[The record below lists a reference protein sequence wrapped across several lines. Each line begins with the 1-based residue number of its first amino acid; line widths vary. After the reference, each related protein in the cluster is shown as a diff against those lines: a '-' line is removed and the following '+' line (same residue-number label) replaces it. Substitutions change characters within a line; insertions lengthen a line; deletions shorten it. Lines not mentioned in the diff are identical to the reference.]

1 MEYKDY
7 YKIMGLAKTA
17 AKDEVKRAYKK
28 LARKFHPDVSKEKD
42 AEAKF
47 KELGEAYEVLKDP
60 EKRAAYDQLGEHWKS
75 DAGNTPP
82 PGWNAGFEF
91 SGGNFTGANASEFSD
106 FFESLFGRQHR
117 PDASARNYNN
127 QFHAQS
133 NDRHAKV
140 MIDLED
146 AYQGTTRSLSLKMP
160 QTNQQGH
167 LINKTHTLNVKIP
180 KGVKAGQRIRLAGQG
195 SPTIGNTKQ
204 GDLYLEIEFNK
215 HRFFQVSERDI
226 FLDLPVTPWEAALG
240 STVSVPTLGGKVELK
255 IPADSQAGKKLRLK
269 GRGLPGSPKGDQYVI
284 LKLVIPPAKTVE
296 DKQLYEKMA
305 QIMAFNPRALMG
317 V

>member
-7 YKIMGLAKTA
+7 YKIMGLVKTA
-17 AKDEVKRAYKK
+17 TKDEVKRAYKK
-28 LARKFHPDVSKEKD
+28 LARKFHPDVSKEKN

-60 EKRAAYDQLGEHWKS
+60 EKRAAYDQLGEHWKNG
-75 DAGNTPP
+75 AGNTPP
-82 PGWNAGFEF
+82 PDWNAGFEF

-117 PDASARNYNN
+117 PDASTRNYND

-160 QTNQQGH
+160 QTDQQGH

-240 STVSVPTLGGKVELK
+240 GTVSVPTLGGKVELK

>member
-1 MEYKDY
+1 MDYKDY

-17 AKDEVKRAYKK
+17 TKDEIKRSYKK
-28 LARKFHPDVSKEKD
+28 LARKYHPDVSKEEH

-75 DAGNTPP
+75 GTGNTPP
-82 PGWNAGFEF
+82 PDWDAGFEF
-91 SGGNFTGANASEFSD
+91 SGGNYTGANSAEFSD
-106 FFESLFGRQHR
+106 FFESLFGKQN
-117 PDASARNYNN
+117 PPNSSGQNFND

-140 MIDLED
+140 LIDLED
-146 AYQGTTRSLSLKMP
+146 AYQGTTRSLSLKVP
-160 QTNQQGH
+160 QTDQQGH

-195 SPTIGNTKQ
+195 SPAIGNTKQ

-215 HRFFQVSERDI
+215 HRYFQVSERDI
-226 FLDLPVTPWEAALG
+226 YLDLPITPWEAALG
-240 STVSVPTLGGKVELK
+240 STISVPTLGGIVELK
-255 IPADSQAGKKLRLK
+255 IPADSQTGHKLRLK
-269 GRGLPGSPKGDQYVI
+269 NRGLPGTPAGDQFVI
-284 LKLVIPPAKTVE
+284 LKLVIPQAKTAE

-305 QIMAFNPRALMG
+305 QTMAFNPRSQIG